1 MEETSDSDAHSA
13 LRKELCTLLA
23 ANNKIFNFVSSIKND
38 KRLAEKANGEYTHT
52 LRGKETLMAGREV
65 LIV

>member
-23 ANNKIFNFVSSIKND
+23 ANNKIFNFISSIKND
-38 KRLAEKANGEYTHT
+38 KRLAEKANGEYT